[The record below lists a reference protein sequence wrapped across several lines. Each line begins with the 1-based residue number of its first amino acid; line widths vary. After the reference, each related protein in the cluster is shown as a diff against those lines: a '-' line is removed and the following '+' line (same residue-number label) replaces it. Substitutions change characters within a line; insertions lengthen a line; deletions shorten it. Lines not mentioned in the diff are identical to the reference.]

1 MRFRVAAV
9 SGWIAAV
16 AVAVMA
22 SVSGPTPVFAQDGD
36 MSWQFSEFNDPE
48 NKGALTS
55 RLVYGVPET
64 DNVQVAGVC
73 DGRPSTGVKFSN
85 FTFGTATGNLREG
98 AAADLSFS
106 GGGFSRVLKGAV
118 YGTQAEVGVS
128 GVNLDI
134 EHTDPIW
141 DALLTNEALDYLVP
155 GYGANRLELLDGREK
170 IRGFIEACRDYADAI
185 LGKTASAEPEATVI
199 RTGSGISEQEAFNS
213 AKELG
218 TIEAWEA
225 FLTNFPT
232 GFRADLARAYVNRLA
247 TSGGGNQ
254 APPRAVGNA
263 APPAPATPPHA
274 VPRPVVA
281 QPLPTLNLGP
291 GYESWQTGN
300 RTLAMSN
307 GRSGYTASVHAN
319 GVELITFCLNYNQ
332 SGGVGYALG
341 AIVKKSPRGQ
351 YPDYI
356 ARINQGLA
364 AAPTY
369 ANSTLKQIQ
378 MSFSNGASVTLASAN
393 PALIG
398 DELAVGTIGQ
408 GFAQESPDLENILSQ
423 QSMTIAAPPFAA
435 TFQLT
440 GSRGAVCDVMN
451 RCGASVPGCRG
462 SSAVTPAA
470 ASNTGGSSCS
480 GGQYY
485 SKSAGGCRCP
495 SSKPEWDG
503 SRCVARQQLQCG
515 QNYTLS
521 NGKCVLIQNCGKNAY
536 RSPEG
541 DCYCKA
547 NYEMRNGRCQWKT
560 DKQGFEVAPWK
571 KPGCKSLDNKCKQ
584 GNGQACMKYEERCQV
599 N

>member
-1 MRFRVAAV
+1 MKLGGMGVAKLIAALALIMTVAA
-9 SGWIAAV
+9 IA
-16 AVAVMA
+16 
-22 SVSGPTPVFAQDGD
+22 PVFAQDGD
-36 MSWQFSEFNDPE
+36 MSWQFTEFNDPE

-73 DGRPSTGVKFSN
+73 DGRPSTGANFSN
-85 FTFGTATGNLREG
+85 FTFGTATGSLKDG
-98 AAADLSFS
+98 AAVDLSFS

-141 DALLTNEALDYLVP
+141 DALLTNEALDYLIP
-155 GYGANRLELLDGREK
+155 GYRANRLELLNGREK
-170 IRGFIEACRDYADAI
+170 IRSFIEACRDYADAI
-185 LGKTASAEPEATVI
+185 LGKRAAAEPTPPAI
-199 RTGSGISEQEAFNS
+199 KTGSGISEQEAFNS

-225 FLTNFPT
+225 FLTNFPS

-247 TSGGGNQ
+247 TSGGRAASPTPPRTVNN
-254 APPRAVGNA
+254 APPRA
-263 APPAPATPPHA
+263 APSTA
-274 VPRPVVA
+274 PRPAVA

-291 GYESWQTGN
+291 GFESWQTGN

-332 SGGVGYALG
+332 TGGVGYALG

-351 YPDYI
+351 YPNYI
-356 ARINQGLA
+356 ERINQGLA

-378 MSFSNGASVTLASAN
+378 MSFSNGANVSLASAN

-398 DELAVGTIGQ
+398 DELAVGMIGQ

-440 GSRGAVCDVMN
+440 GSRGAICEVMN

-462 SSAVTPAA
+462 KPAITPAA
-470 ASNTGGSSCS
+470 SSGGTSCS
-480 GGQYY
+480 GGQYF
-485 SKSAGGCRCP
+485 SRSAGACRCP
-495 SSKPEWDG
+495 SSKPDWDG

-515 QNYTLS
+515 KNYRLS
-521 NGKCVLIQNCGKNAY
+521 KGKCVLIQNCGKNAY

-541 DCYCKA
+541 DCYCKS
-547 NYEMRNGRCQWKT
+547 NYEMRGGKCRWKT

-571 KPGCKSLDNKCKQ
+571 KSGCKGLERKCNQ